1 MSVQVHYQCQ
11 RCGACCRWPGFVR
24 ITETEI
30 PRIAAHLGLSE
41 DAFIQ
46 RFTRLTPQRNG
57 LALIDSPGGACF
69 FLDGNT
75 CRLQAAKPAQCEG
88 FPNTWNTPGWEKT
101 CQAIPIP
108 IEIPIDETA
117 NSRP

>member
-46 RFTRLTPQRNG
+46 RFTRLTPRRNG
-57 LALIDSPGGACF
+57 LALIDKPGGECF
-69 FLDGNT
+69 FLDGNS
-75 CRLQAAKPAQCEG
+75 CRLQAAKPAQCTG

-101 CQAIPIP
+101 CQAIPI
-108 IEIPIDETA
+108 EIPIDETA